1 MQPVYV
7 TPAVLPA
14 MGLEPIPAPP
24 TPPAELTIEIATT
37 DEALR
42 DHASMLR
49 DGFGMPQDFVDRLVR
64 HQLLH
69 DPSIAPFVGR
79 VDGIPVSCSLLATS
93 GRTAGVYNVATPEA
107 FRGKGYGEALTWA
120 AIAEGARRG
129 CTNSVLQA
137 SDAGYPM
144 YRRMGFVDLGRY
156 VQLEGPPPAA
166 DLGNRRDPVG
176 HADRGGVAQHKTSRD
191 PEGDIAAPIR
201 AHPRCVDGH
210 VPRRQQRCFVRV
222 PRIERHSIV
231 VDGRIRIGSECQLGE
246 LLIGDV
252 EIADIGIDG
261 VRHGPTIP
269 LRRSLVT
276 S

>member
-1 MQPVYV
+1 MDEIELAAAADMNLAAAWTALGRAAGADVVQIGSTSLVATGIPLPFFNGAFVGAPPEDPQHLV
-7 TPAVLPA
+7 AEAVRFFGERQLPWLLWVRHGVSPATLAAGRAAGLRDAGGPPA

-79 VDGIPVSCSLLATS
+79 VDGTPVSCSLLAAS

-137 SDAGYPM
+137 SDAGYPI

-156 VQLEGPPPAA
+156 VQLEGPPPAT
-166 DLGNRRDPVG
+166 D
-176 HADRGGVAQHKTSRD
+176 
-191 PEGDIAAPIR
+191 
-201 AHPRCVDGH
+201 
-210 VPRRQQRCFVRV
+210 
-222 PRIERHSIV
+222 
-231 VDGRIRIGSECQLGE
+231 
-246 LLIGDV
+246 
-252 EIADIGIDG
+252 
-261 VRHGPTIP
+261 
-269 LRRSLVT
+269 
-276 S
+276 